1 MRAAPLMIGLSAIA
15 LALAGCGG
23 GQSGPQDGTEEDAAD
38 SIQIHRPFRP
48 GPGSVN
54 SYWLEGGDEILVFD
68 TQREIALADRIVEAI
83 RETGKPVTAI
93 VISHYDPGHF
103 GGLQS
108 FIDAFPEAE
117 LLMTEAVADQ
127 IGRDLSGYVERLR
140 EAQGDDYRM
149 PPEPSRLI
157 DNREELDVSGV
168 PVVVHI
174 VSDTEAETMTMLS
187 IPSEQALFAVD
198 LVANRMHP
206 DFADADIDSWPRAL
220 DRMTRDFS
228 GYTLYPG
235 HGEPGPV
242 GLLAANQIAY
252 ISFVRGLVE
261 RDMLSDDVAT
271 EAEINEAITA
281 IRTNYPD
288 WESVTGRPAQLRRN
302 LEAIVA
308 QLGGELE
315 SERESDGDGEDGDA
329 ASEA

>member
-1 MRAAPLMIGLSAIA
+1 MIGFFAIA

-23 GQSGPQDGTEEDAAD
+23 GETEQTDGAD
-38 SIQIHRPFRP
+38 SVGDLEIHRPFRP

-54 SYWLEGGDEILVFD
+54 SYWLEGTDEILVFD
-68 TQREIALADRIVEAI
+68 TQREIALAERVVAAI
-83 RETGKPVTAI
+83 QETGKPVTAI

-103 GGLQS
+103 GGLQ
-108 FIDAFPEAE
+108 AFTDVFPDAE

-140 EAQGDDYRM
+140 ETLGDDYRI
-149 PPEPSRLI
+149 PPEPTRLI
-157 DNREELDVSGV
+157 ENREELSVSGV
-168 PVVVHI
+168 PVIVHVVT
-174 VSDTEAETMTMLS
+174 DTEAETMTMLS
-187 IPSEQALFAVD
+187 IPSEQALLAVD

-206 DFADADIDSWPRAL
+206 DFTDADIDSWPRAL
-220 DRMTRDFS
+220 DRLTRDFS

-235 HGEPGPV
+235 HGEPGPI
-242 GLLAANQIAY
+242 GLLVANQVAY
-252 ISFVRGLVE
+252 ISFVRSLVE

-271 EAEINEAITA
+271 ETEINAAITA
-281 IRTNYPD
+281 IRSNYPD

-315 SERESDGDGEDGDA
+315 SEREAERENAEDNT
-329 ASEA
+329 SVS